1 MIMSLKALRTHFTG
15 EIDPEPDNGKTV
27 TLAGWVHEIRDLG
40 GITFLVLRDRTGRA
54 QVTLVKK
61 KVDPELLE
69 TVKRLSRES
78 VVTVSGVVKA
88 EPKAPN
94 GYEILPESVTLL
106 NAAESPLPMDTTG
119 KVDAELDTRLDNRF
133 MDLRREEQTA
143 VFIIRNTVLQA
154 VRGFLEQNKFVETA
168 TPKIV
173 AAATEGGTDLFPIS
187 YFDREAFLNQS
198 PQLFKQMLMSAGLD
212 RVYEIGPIFRAEE
225 HDTRNHLNEAT
236 SIDIEMSFADHEDVM
251 ELLEKMI
258 VYVYEQVIDKCQQN
272 LAALELE
279 LTVPKL
285 PFKKYAYE
293 QVLEIINNEIPEIEE
308 KMKFG
313 DDIGTQA
320 EHLFGEYVFNKTG
333 ESHYFITDWPSETKP
348 FYAMPYETRPEI
360 SKSFDMMHRT
370 MELSSGAQ
378 RIHQYDLLVERI
390 KSKGLNPD
398 GFEFY
403 LKPFRFGMPQHG
415 GFGVGCERLVMTML
429 SRDNIRE
436 AVLFPRDRKRL
447 SP

>member
-1 MIMSLKALRTHFTG
+1 MSLKAFRTHFTG
-15 EIDPEPDNGKTV
+15 EINPEAENGKTV
-27 TLAGWVHEIRDLG
+27 TLAGWVYEIRDLG
-40 GITFLVLRDRTGRA
+40 GISFIVLRDRTGRA
-54 QVTLVKK
+54 QITLVKK

-69 TVKRLSRES
+69 TMKRLSRES
-78 VVTVSGVVKA
+78 VIVVTGTLKA

-94 GYEILPESVTLL
+94 GYEILPESIKVL
-106 NAAESPLPMDTTG
+106 NEAESPLPMDTTG

-143 VFIIRNTVLQA
+143 VFVIRHTIQNSI
-154 VRGFLEQNKFVETA
+154 RSFLENNKFVET
-168 TPKIV
+168 TTSKIV

-225 HDTRNHLNEAT
+225 HDTRKHLNEAT

-251 ELLEKMI
+251 ELLENMI
-258 VYVYEQVIDKCQQN
+258 VYVYEQVTEKCAKS
-272 LAALELE
+272 LADLEIE
-279 LTVPKL
+279 LKIPAL

-293 QVLEIINNEIPEIEE
+293 DVLNIINNEIPEIET

-320 EHLFGEYVFNKTG
+320 EHLFGEYVFEKTG
-333 ESHYFITDWPSETKP
+333 ESHYFITDWPTETKP
-348 FYAMPYETRPEI
+348 FYAMPYENRPEI

-390 KSKGLNPD
+390 KAKGLNPD
-398 GFEFY
+398 GFDFY
-403 LKPFRFGMPQHG
+403 LKTFRFGMPPHG

-429 SRDNIRE
+429 GLDNVRE

>member
-1 MIMSLKALRTHFTG
+1 MSLKSLRTHFTG
-15 EIDPEPDNGKTV
+15 EIVPETDNGKTV
-27 TLAGWVHEIRDLG
+27 TFAGWVHEIRDLG
-40 GITFLVLRDRTGRA
+40 GIMFLVLRDRTGRA

-61 KVDPELLE
+61 KTDADLLE
-69 TVKRLSRES
+69 TVKRMSRET
-78 VVTVSGVVKA
+78 VVTVTGTVKA
-88 EPKAPN
+88 EEKAPN
-94 GYEILPESVTLL
+94 GYELIPQSVSVI
-106 NAAESPLPMDTTG
+106 NEAESPLPMDTTG

-143 VFIIRNTVLQA
+143 VFLIRDTVQKA
-154 VRGFLEQNKFVETA
+154 IRDFLKENKFVET
-168 TPKIV
+168 TTSKIV

-225 HDTRNHLNEAT
+225 HDTRKHLNEAT

-258 VYVYEQVIDKCQQN
+258 VFIYEQVFKNCRRELKI
-272 LAALELE
+272 LETDLSI
-279 LTVPKL
+279 PKL
-285 PFKKYAYE
+285 PFNKYTYE
-293 QVLEIINNEIPEIEE
+293 QVLEIINTEIPEIED
-308 KMKFG
+308 KMEFG

-320 EHLFGEYVFNKTG
+320 EHLFGEYVFDKTG
-333 ESHYFITDWPSETKP
+333 ESHYFIVDWPTETKP
-348 FYAMPYETRPEI
+348 FYAMPYEDRPEI
-360 SKSFDMMHRT
+360 SKSFDMMHRM

-378 RIHQYDLLVERI
+378 RIHRYDLLVERI
-390 KSKGLNPD
+390 QAKGLDPD
-398 GFEFY
+398 GFDFY
-403 LKPFRFGMPQHG
+403 LKPFRYGMPPHG
-415 GFGVGCERLVMTML
+415 GFGVGAERLIMTML
-429 SRDNIRE
+429 GLDNIRE

>member
-1 MIMSLKALRTHFTG
+1 MSLKALRTHFTG
-15 EIDPEPDNGKTV
+15 EINPETDNGKVV
-27 TLAGWVHEIRDLG
+27 TLSGWVHEIRDLG

-61 KVDPELLE
+61 KVDADLLE
-69 TVKRLSRES
+69 TVKRVSRES
-78 VVTVSGVVKA
+78 VVSVTGTVKA
-88 EPKAPN
+88 EAKAPN
-94 GYEILPESVTLL
+94 GYELIPDSITVLA
-106 NAAESPLPMDTTG
+106 AAESPLPMDTTG

-143 VFIIRNTVLQA
+143 VFLIRDTVQDA
-154 VRGFLEQNKFVETA
+154 VRSFFKENKFVETV
-168 TPKIV
+168 TSKIV

-198 PQLFKQMLMSAGLD
+198 PQLFKQMLMSAGFD

-225 HDTRNHLNEAT
+225 HDTRKHLNEAV

-251 ELLEKMI
+251 ALLENMI
-258 VYVYEQVIDKCQQN
+258 VYVYEQVVEKCQKS
-272 LAALELE
+272 LAVLEKE
-279 LTVPKL
+279 LHVPKL
-285 PFKKYAYE
+285 PFNKYTYG
-293 QVLEIINNEIPEIEE
+293 QVLDIINAEIPEIEA

-320 EHLFGEYVFNKTG
+320 EHLFGEYVFSKTG
-333 ESHYFITDWPSETKP
+333 ESHYFIIDWPTETKP
-348 FYAMPYETRPEI
+348 FYAMPYEDRPEI

-390 KSKGLNPD
+390 LAKGLNPD
-398 GFEFY
+398 GFDFY
-403 LKPFRFGMPQHG
+403 LKPFRYGMPPHG
-415 GFGVGCERLVMTML
+415 GFGVGAERLIMTML
-429 SRDNIRE
+429 ELDNIRE

>member
-1 MIMSLKALRTHFTG
+1 MSLKALRTHFTG
-15 EIDPEPDNGKTV
+15 EIVPETDNGKTV
-27 TLAGWVHEIRDLG
+27 TLSGWAHEIRDLG

-54 QVTLVKK
+54 QVTILKK

-69 TVKRLSRES
+69 TVKRMSRES
-78 VVTVSGVVKA
+78 VITVTGTIKA

-94 GYEILPESVTLL
+94 GYELMPESITVICE
-106 NAAESPLPMDTTG
+106 AQSPLPMDTTG

-143 VFIIRNTVLQA
+143 VFLIRDTVQHA
-154 VRGFLEQNKFVETA
+154 IRDFFRENKFVET
-168 TPKIV
+168 TTSKIV

-225 HDTRNHLNEAT
+225 HDTRKHLNEAT

-251 ELLEKMI
+251 ELLENMI
-258 VYVYEQVIDKCQQN
+258 VYVYEKVVENCQSS
-272 LAALELE
+272 LKILELD
-279 LTVPKL
+279 LHIPKL
-285 PFKKYAYE
+285 PFNKYTYE
-293 QVLEIINNEIPEIEE
+293 QVLDIINNEIPEIED
-308 KMKFG
+308 KMAFG

-320 EHLFGEYVFNKTG
+320 EHLFGEYVFAKTG
-333 ESHYFITDWPSETKP
+333 ESHYFIVDWPTETKP
-348 FYAMPYETRPEI
+348 FYAMPYEDRPEI
-360 SKSFDMMHRT
+360 SKSFDMMHRM

-378 RIHQYDLLVERI
+378 RVHQHDLLVERI
-390 KSKGLNPD
+390 LAKGLNPD
-398 GFEFY
+398 GFDFY
-403 LKPFRFGMPQHG
+403 LKPFRFGMPPHS
-415 GFGVGCERLVMTML
+415 GFGVGAERLVMTML
-429 SRDNIRE
+429 NLENIRE

>member
-1 MIMSLKALRTHFTG
+1 MSLKALRTHFTG

-61 KVDPELLE
+61 KVEPELLE

-78 VVTVSGVVKA
+78 VVSVTGIIKA

-94 GYEILPESVTLL
+94 GYELLPENVTLL

-154 VRGFLEQNKFVETA
+154 LRDFLDQNKFVETA

-225 HDTRNHLNEAT
+225 HDTRKHLNEAT

-258 VYVYEQVIDKCQQN
+258 VYVYEQVTAKCRPN
-272 LAALELE
+272 LAVLELE

-285 PFKKYAYE
+285 PFKKYTYE
-293 QVLEIINNEIPEIEE
+293 QVLDVINNEIPEIGE
-308 KMKFG
+308 KMVFG

-333 ESHYFITDWPSETKP
+333 ES
-348 FYAMPYETRPEI
+348 
-360 SKSFDMMHRT
+360 
-370 MELSSGAQ
+370 
-378 RIHQYDLLVERI
+378 
-390 KSKGLNPD
+390 
-398 GFEFY
+398 
-403 LKPFRFGMPQHG
+403 
-415 GFGVGCERLVMTML
+415 
-429 SRDNIRE
+429 
-436 AVLFPRDRKRL
+436 
-447 SP
+447 

>member
-1 MIMSLKALRTHFTG
+1 MSLKALRTHFTG
-15 EIDPEPDNGKTV
+15 EIVPDTDNGKTV
-27 TLAGWVHEIRDLG
+27 TFSGWAHEIRDLG

-54 QVTLVKK
+54 QVTILKK

-69 TVKRLSRES
+69 TVKRMSRES
-78 VVTVSGVVKA
+78 VITVTGTIKA
-88 EPKAPN
+88 EPKAPG
-94 GYEILPESVTLL
+94 GYELMPESITVICE
-106 NAAESPLPMDTTG
+106 AQSPLPMDTTG

-143 VFIIRNTVLQA
+143 VFLIRDTVQQSI
-154 VRGFLEQNKFVETA
+154 RDFLKENKFVET
-168 TPKIV
+168 TTSKIV

-225 HDTRNHLNEAT
+225 HDTRKHLNEAT

-251 ELLEKMI
+251 ELLENMI
-258 VYVYEQVIDKCQQN
+258 VYVYEQVVEKCQKS
-272 LAALELE
+272 LAALEIE
-279 LTVPKL
+279 LQIPKL
-285 PFKKYAYE
+285 PFNKYTYE
-293 QVLEIINNEIPEIEE
+293 QVLDIINNEIPEIED
-308 KMKFG
+308 KMQFG

-333 ESHYFITDWPSETKP
+333 ESHYFIIDWPTETKP
-348 FYAMPYETRPEI
+348 FYAMPYEDRPEI
-360 SKSFDMMHRT
+360 SKSFDMMHRM

-378 RIHQYDLLVERI
+378 RIHQHDLLVERI
-390 KSKGLNPD
+390 EAKGLNPD

-403 LKPFRFGMPQHG
+403 LKPFRYGMPPHG
-415 GFGVGCERLVMTML
+415 GFGVGAERLVMTML
-429 SRDNIRE
+429 NLDNIRE

>member
-1 MIMSLKALRTHFTG
+1 MTLKELRTHFTG
-15 EIDPEPDNGKTV
+15 EIIPDADNGKTV
-27 TLAGWVHEIRDLG
+27 TLAGWAHEIRDLG

-61 KVDPELLE
+61 KIDAELLE
-69 TVKRLSRES
+69 IVKRMSRES
-78 VVTVSGVVKA
+78 IITVTGTVKA

-94 GYEILPESVTLL
+94 GFELLPETITVV
-106 NAAESPLPMDTTG
+106 NEAGSPLPMDTTG

-143 VFIIRNTVLQA
+143 VFVIRDTVQKSI
-154 VRGFLEQNKFVETA
+154 RDFLEQNKFVET
-168 TPKIV
+168 TTSKIV
-173 AAATEGGTDLFPIS
+173 AAATEGGTDLFPIN

-225 HDTRNHLNEAT
+225 HDTRKHLNEAT

-251 ELLEKMI
+251 ELLENMI
-258 VYVYEQVIDKCQQN
+258 VYVYEQVVEKCHKN
-272 LAALELE
+272 LAVLGIELQI
-279 LTVPKL
+279 PKL
-285 PFKKYAYE
+285 PFNKYTYE
-293 QVLEIINNEIPEIEE
+293 QVLDIINNEIPEIED
-308 KMKFG
+308 KMVFG

-333 ESHYFITDWPSETKP
+333 ESHYFIIDWPTETKP
-348 FYAMPYETRPEI
+348 FYAMPYEDRPEI
-360 SKSFDMMHRT
+360 SKSFDMMHRM

-378 RIHQYDLLVERI
+378 RIHQHDMLVESI
-390 KSKGLNPD
+390 EAKGLNPD

-403 LKPFRFGMPQHG
+403 LKTFRFGMPPHA
-415 GFGVGCERLVMTML
+415 GFGVGAERLVMTML
-429 SRDNIRE
+429 NLDNIRE